1 MDCSA
6 HDLRKGDLETLL
18 CQHLGLEVK
27 IHSYKVRDLT
37 QRGDNYSSTIL
48 AVDVIL
54 QQYSET
60 PCNLSLV
67 AKLLPPT
74 KFLCEVINIDVTF
87 RKEVNAYTLVFPEF
101 YHLQRERE
109 IPENEILDVFPKLYG
124 ARINRHGD
132 RNEKAD
138 ETAILLLENLK
149 ISGYGTGDRRNGLN
163 LKHMELG
170 VTHLAGFHALSV
182 ALKILRPQV
191 FKETVL
197 RACESF
203 QIASKMDETGLPK
216 WIASTMNYVKAIPEC
231 EQYLQKIENA
241 LIRYVKKVVPPT
253 DPFAAF
259 IHNDLWVNN
268 ILFQYEQE
276 RNDIPSGI
284 KFVDFQ
290 LTQFSSPA
298 KDLIFFIYS
307 SAMLDVIDNNY
318 EHLVCLYHCEFTKCL
333 RKLGCNMDPFTFQKL
348 QEEINIS
355 GSLEFAHILMM
366 LKFICADQNQLPELS
381 NDCVEELLEINTGGD
396 IYANKVIHLVEDF
409 LLKGW
414 L

>member
-1 MDCSA
+1 MYCSA
-6 HDLRKGDLETLL
+6 HDLRERDLETLL
-18 CQHLGLEVK
+18 RQRFGLGVK

-37 QRGDNYSSTIL
+37 KRGDNYNSTML
-48 AVDVIL
+48 AVDAIL
-54 QQYSET
+54 QQNSET
-60 PCNLSLV
+60 PCSFSLV

-124 ARINRHGD
+124 ARINRHGGT
-132 RNEKAD
+132 NENAD

-149 ISGYGTGDRRNGLN
+149 ILGYETGDRRNGLN

-170 VTHLAGFHALSV
+170 VTQLAGFHALSV
-182 ALKILRPQV
+182 ALKILKPQV

-203 QIASKMDETGLPK
+203 QIASKLDETGLPK
-216 WIASTMNYVKAIPEC
+216 WIASTMNYVKEIPEC
-231 EQYLQKIENA
+231 EQYLQKIEDA
-241 LIRYVKKVVPPT
+241 LIQYVKKVVPPT
-253 DPFAAF
+253 EPFSAF

-268 ILFQYEQE
+268 ILFQHDQE

-307 SAMLDVIDNNY
+307 SAMVHVINNNY
-318 EHLVCLYHCEFTKCL
+318 DHLVHLYHCEFTKFL
-333 RKLGCNMDPFTFQKL
+333 RKFECNTDPFTFQKL

-355 GSLEFAHILMM
+355 GSLEFAHILVM
-366 LKFICADQNQLPELS
+366 LKFICADENQLPELS
-381 NDCVEELLEINTGGD
+381 DCVEESLEINTGGD
-396 IYANKVIHLVEDF
+396 IYVNKVIHLVEDF
-409 LLKGW
+409 LHKGW

>member
-27 IHSYKVRDLT
+27 MHSYKVQNLT
-37 QRGDNYSSTIL
+37 QRGDNYSSTML
-48 AVDVIL
+48 AVDAIL
-54 QQYSET
+54 QKNSET
-60 PCNLSLV
+60 PHSLSLV

-101 YHLQRERE
+101 YLLQREKE
-109 IPENEILDVFPKLYG
+109 VPETEILDVFPKLYG

-138 ETAILLLENLK
+138 ETAVLLLENLK
-149 ISGYGTGDRRNGLN
+149 ILGYETGDRRHGLN
-163 LKHMELG
+163 LKQMELG
-170 VTHLAGFHALSV
+170 VTQLAGFHALSV
-182 ALKILRPQV
+182 ALKILKPQV
-191 FKETVL
+191 FKETAL
-197 RACESF
+197 KACESF
-203 QIASKMDETGLPK
+203 QIASKLDETGLPK

-231 EQYLQKIENA
+231 EEYLQKIENA
-241 LIRYVKKVVPPT
+241 LILYVKKVEPPT
-253 DPFAAF
+253 EPFAAF

-268 ILFQYEQE
+268 VLFQHDQGG
-276 RNDIPSGI
+276 NHIPSGI

-307 SAMLDVIDNNY
+307 SAMMDVINNY
-318 EHLVCLYHCEFTKCL
+318 YGHLVHIYHCELTKCL
-333 RKLGCNMDPFTFQKL
+333 RKLGCNADPFSFQKL
-348 QEEINIS
+348 QEEINKHA
-355 GSLEFAHILMM
+355 SLEFAHILMM
-366 LKFICADQNQLPELS
+366 LKFICADENQLPELS
-381 NDCVEELLEINTGGD
+381 NTCVEELLETNTGGD
-396 IYANKVIHLVEDF
+396 IYVKKVIHLVEDF
-409 LLKGW
+409 LHKGW

>member
-6 HDLRKGDLETLL
+6 RDLRKGDLETLL
-18 CQHLGLEVK
+18 CQQLGLEVET
-27 IHSYKVRDLT
+27 HSYKVRDLT
-37 QRGDNYSSTIL
+37 QRGDNYSSTML
-48 AVDVIL
+48 AVDAIL
-54 QQYSET
+54 QQNSGT
-60 PCNLSLV
+60 PRSLSLV

-101 YHLQRERE
+101 YHLQRERK

-132 RNEKAD
+132 TNEKAD

-149 ISGYGTGDRRNGLN
+149 ILGYETGDRRNGLN

-170 VTHLAGFHALSV
+170 VTQLAGFHALSV
-182 ALKILRPQV
+182 ALKILKPHV

-203 QIASKMDETGLPK
+203 QIASKLDETGLPK
-216 WIASTMNYVKAIPEC
+216 WISSTMNYVKAIPEC
-231 EQYLQKIENA
+231 EQYLQKIEDA
-241 LIRYVKKVVPPT
+241 LIRYVKIGVPPKE
-253 DPFAAF
+253 PFAAL

-268 ILFQYEQE
+268 ILFQYDQE

-307 SAMLDVIDNNY
+307 SAMVDVINNNY
-318 EHLVCLYHCEFTKCL
+318 EHLVNLYHCEFTKFL
-333 RKLGCNMDPFTFQKL
+333 RKLGFNTDQFTFQKL

-366 LKFICADQNQLPELS
+366 LKFICADENQLPELS
-381 NDCVEELLEINTGGD
+381 DCVEELLEINIGGD
-396 IYANKVIHLVEDF
+396 IYVKKVIHLVEDF
-409 LLKGW
+409 LHKGW